1 MLPIELDHKVL
12 STVPAPAYKYINS
25 VFQAFQTILSQNI
38 IPYFRNDRGVSLVQL
53 ADLRQSIVF
62 SRMED
67 EENKILLPTLLL
79 RQKRSWT
86 ILIHENLLDYLAH
99 ILSYRAGV
107 QRAAGAMKER
117 GMLKFSEFLL
127 RHHFEHL
134 VFPNSNE
141 LDVIRSDIEF
151 AATWGKKTRKVIMR
165 FWKC

>member
-1 MLPIELDHKVL
+1 MLPIELDHKIL

-99 ILSYRAGV
+99 ILSYRAEFKEPARGNE
-107 QRAAGAMKER
+107 RARDAQIFRVSFETPFRASCLSQ
-117 GMLKFSEFLL
+117 LK
-127 RHHFEHL
+127 R
-134 VFPNSNE
+134 V
-141 LDVIRSDIEF
+141 
-151 AATWGKKTRKVIMR
+151 
-165 FWKC
+165 